1 MDSQRLLES
10 LNAGR
15 VAKSMGTADAD
26 CDSVWMWKAL
36 MHIAYTL
43 TRRACRL
50 KRSGSGLDRF
60 DRLSTLAYQ
69 P

>member
-15 VAKSMGTADAD
+15 VAKSMARADAE
-26 CDSVWMWKAL
+26 CDSVNVEGSN
-36 MHIAYTL
+36 AY

>member
-1 MDSQRLLES
+1 MDSQRLLGS

-15 VAKSMGTADAD
+15 VAKSMGTADGE
-26 CDSVWMWKAL
+26 CDSVDVEGSN
-36 MHIAYTL
+36 AY

-60 DRLSTLAYQ
+60 DRLSTLL
-69 P
+69 

>member
-1 MDSQRLLES
+1 MDSQVSTSFGKFKRGEGRKVNGDS
-10 LNAGR
+10 RCRMRQYSVDVEGSNA
-15 VAKSMGTADAD
+15 
-26 CDSVWMWKAL
+26 
-36 MHIAYTL
+36 Y

-60 DRLSTLAYQ
+60 DRLSTL